1 MFLTAIVKIYAWN
14 VGRDL
19 KFYFVKNIHIKI
31 KQIVLEKFLET
42 GFLVNAFDNHFVD
55 ILSDLTTEVI
65 HDQELLS

>member
-1 MFLTAIVKIYAWN
+1 M
-14 VGRDL
+14 
-19 KFYFVKNIHIKI
+19 HIKI